1 MYDAAHAHTR
11 GATSDA
17 VLAVQEKTQGLQ
29 FYSASH
35 PDELRPLVQSVWE
48 YILPTLAKMFSEAG
62 ADPGLWRECLQGLV
76 EATCLTAALGFS
88 FITSAFVRTLANFTS
103 LHEPQSMQIQNA
115 HALRHLLSVPERIG
129 TPHSLH
135 IASSQRPLTVLW
147 HSVT

>member
-1 MYDAAHAHTR
+1 M
-11 GATSDA
+11 
-17 VLAVQEKTQGLQ
+17 QEKTQGLQ

-35 PDELRPLVQSVWE
+35 PEELRPLVQSVWE
-48 YILPTLAKMFSEAG
+48 YILPTLAKTFSEAG

-103 LHEPQSMQIQNA
+103 LHEPQNMAVQNA

-129 TPHSLH
+129 VISP
-135 IASSQRPLTVLW
+135 ASVHVHFTCYATISI
-147 HSVT
+147 SVVRFIPVPAPPFVEFQ